1 MVRMEQL
8 CTKIDNKKIVVVVGR
23 ICSGKSVFSQILA
36 KNLELRGRVV
46 KIVDIGDLVREIV
59 NKEERVF
66 KSQLDLKIIERLSSI
81 INSSREDEV
90 VIVVGPRQ
98 VSITNSLEGEKTQ
111 FLYLEC
117 SEQERRRRY
126 LSRNADKDKDLSF
139 EEVEQRENELGM
151 QTVIETILNSENHT
165 IVKIEE

>member
-36 KNLELRGRVV
+36 KNLELRGRAV

-66 KSQLDLKIIERLSSI
+66 
-81 INSSREDEV
+81 
-90 VIVVGPRQ
+90 
-98 VSITNSLEGEKTQ
+98 
-111 FLYLEC
+111 
-117 SEQERRRRY
+117 
-126 LSRNADKDKDLSF
+126 
-139 EEVEQRENELGM
+139 
-151 QTVIETILNSENHT
+151 
-165 IVKIEE
+165 

>member
-1 MVRMEQL
+1 M
-8 CTKIDNKKIVVVVGR
+8 
-23 ICSGKSVFSQILA
+23 
-36 KNLELRGRVV
+36 
-46 KIVDIGDLVREIV
+46 
-59 NKEERVF
+59 
-66 KSQLDLKIIERLSSI
+66 
-81 INSSREDEV
+81 
-90 VIVVGPRQ
+90 VGPRQ

-126 LSRNADKDKDLSF
+126 LSRNADKDKNLSF